1 MRILIIW
8 AESINRYTGGS
19 SHFWGLMRGIQ
30 SIGWQIRAIVP
41 RYSRTETSRKA
52 RGSGLPSKTAELSL
66 VEDISFVPLPSRSF
80 ISFLLLQVVTVLW
93 LPYWLVKYRPAA
105 VYARTCFLV
114 FLMHA
119 ICRLAGVPL
128 ILEVDAIVD
137 KEVEMRGQRQVLAH
151 IVRALDRLNYRSAD
165 GVLCVTPG
173 IREEVIRRGAKP
185 DTSVVIHNAA
195 QTDIMRPMD
204 QKDARRQLGLAEDD
218 YIVGFAGTLAPWQ
231 GLDLLVQAAQEVI
244 DNAPRPVR
252 FVLVGDG
259 QCRQQLEQ
267 MVGQLGLG
275 VFFSFLAPVPSE
287 EVAVFNNA
295 CDVIVCPRYDPRTLR
310 YGMSA
315 LKFWDAVSVG
325 VPVLVPKG
333 SQLDDVLARLGLP
346 EVFPPGDKKQ
356 LAEAIVEVLKNT
368 EHYQSRRKDVHRI
381 VSEQYSWTR
390 VAEKL
395 AEHCRRLK
403 VKTQ

>member
-8 AESINRYTGGS
+8 AESINRFTGGS
-19 SHFWGLMRGIQ
+19 SHFWGLMHGIK
-30 SIGWQIRAIVP
+30 SLGLQIRAIVP
-41 RYSRTETSRKA
+41 RYSHTEVSQKA
-52 RGSGLPSKTAELSL
+52 RGSGLPSKTAEMSL

-93 LPYWLVKYRPAA
+93 LPYWLVKYRPAV
-105 VYARTCFLV
+105 VYSRTCFLA

-119 ICRLAGVPL
+119 ICLLAGVPL

-137 KEVEMRGQRQVLAH
+137 KEIEMRGQRQILAC

-165 GVLCVTPG
+165 GILCVTPG
-173 IREEVIRRGAKP
+173 IREEVIRRGARP
-185 DTSVVIHNAA
+185 DTTVVIHNAA

-204 QKDARRQLGLAEDD
+204 QNLARRQLGLIQED
-218 YIVGFAGTLAPWQ
+218 YIVGFAGSLAPWQ

-244 DNAPRPVR
+244 DNASRPVR

-259 QCRQQLEQ
+259 QCRQGLEQ
-267 MVGQLGLG
+267 MVDQLGLG
-275 VFFSFLAPVPSE
+275 VFFSFLAPIPSE
-287 EVAVFNNA
+287 EVTVFNNA

-325 VPVLVPKG
+325 VPVLVPEG
-333 SQLDDVLARLGLP
+333 SQLDDVLELLGLP
-346 EVFPPGDKKQ
+346 GIFRSGDKKY
-356 LAEAIVEVLKNT
+356 LAEAILQVLSNT
-368 EHYQSRRKDVHRI
+368 EHHQARRKDVHQI
-381 VSEQYSWTR
+381 VSEHYSWR
-390 VAEKL
+390 HVAEKL
-395 AEHCRRLK
+395 AEHCRRIG
-403 VKTQ
+403 VKKK

>member
-41 RYSRTETSRKA
+41 RYSRTETSQKA

-93 LPYWLVKYRPAA
+93 LPYLIFKYRPGT
-105 VYARTCFLV
+105 VYVRACFLA
-114 FLMHA
+114 FLMHL

-137 KEVEMRGQRQVLAH
+137 KEIEMRGQRQVLAY

-165 GVLCVTPG
+165 GILCVTPG
-173 IREEVIRRGAKP
+173 IREEVIRRGARP
-185 DTSVVIHNAA
+185 DTTVVIHNAA

-204 QKDARRQLGLAEDD
+204 QNQARRQLGLAKEG

-267 MVGQLGLG
+267 MVDQLGLG
-275 VFFSFLAPVPSE
+275 GFFSFLAPVPSE
-287 EVAVFNNA
+287 RVAAFNNA

-325 VPVLVPKG
+325 VPVLVPEG
-333 SQLDDVLARLGLP
+333 SQLDDVLERLGLP
-346 EVFPPGDKKQ
+346 GTFRPGDRKY
-356 LAEAIVEVLKNT
+356 LAEAILKVLGQT
-368 EHYQSRRKDVHRI
+368 EHYQSRRRDVHRI
-381 VSEQYSWTR
+381 VSEQYSWTH

-395 AEHCRRLK
+395 AEHCRRLRG
-403 VKTQ
+403 KTR